1 MATKAKPTAKTATK
15 TAAKAPA
22 KKAATPVKA
31 AAKKAAPAAPV
42 AKPLK
47 DKFNKSSL
55 LAHLVAQTE
64 LDAKTIKTVL
74 AHLENTIVSAIH
86 KKGAGEFTFPGLLKV
101 TAVQVPA
108 TKKRFGKNP
117 FTGQDQWFA
126 AKPATV
132 KVKVRALK
140 KLKDAAL

>member
-1 MATKAKPTAKTATK
+1 MATKPTAKTVTK
-15 TAAKAPA
+15 AASKAAAKR
-22 KKAATPVKA
+22 AAPVKA
-31 AAKKAAPAAPV
+31 AAKKAAVAAPA

-47 DKFNKSSL
+47 ETFNKSSL

-64 LDAKTIKTVL
+64 LEAKTVKTVL
-74 AHLENTIVSAIH
+74 AHLENTIVSALH
-86 KKGAGEFTFPGLLKV
+86 KKGAGEFTLPGLLKV
-101 TAVQVPA
+101 TATQVAA

-117 FTGQDQWFA
+117 FTGEDQWFA

-132 KVKVRALK
+132 KVKVRPLK